1 MALNPKLT
9 DWHGR
14 RVWVVGASS
23 GIGRAVASAL
33 HARGARVW
41 VSARGTEALHTFT
54 REHPGSQA
62 AVLDVTDAGSVAT
75 AARQVQADGALDL
88 VCVCA
93 GHYRAMRADALDLAE
108 ALRHQAV
115 NVSGTWHVLAATLP
129 GLLVQGSGHIS
140 LVGSV
145 AGFRGL
151 PQSLAYGPTKA
162 ALLHVGEV
170 LYLDL
175 HTRGLGVSVV
185 TPGFV
190 ATPLTAQNQFP
201 MPALLTPEQAAE
213 AMLAGWARGEF
224 LIHFPKRF
232 TRVLQGLRLLPY
244 RLYFP
249 LVRRLTRL

>member
-1 MALNPKLT
+1 
-9 DWHGR
+9 
-14 RVWVVGASS
+14 
-23 GIGRAVASAL
+23 
-33 HARGARVW
+33 
-41 VSARGTEALHTFT
+41 
-54 REHPGSQA
+54 
-62 AVLDVTDAGSVAT
+62 
-75 AARQVQADGALDL
+75 
-88 VCVCA
+88 
-93 GHYRAMRADALDLAE
+93 
-108 ALRHQAV
+108 
-115 NVSGTWHVLAATLP
+115 
-129 GLLVQGSGHIS
+129 
-140 LVGSV
+140 
-145 AGFRGL
+145 L

-190 ATPLTAQNQFP
+190 ATPLTAQNSFP
-201 MPALLTPEQAAE
+201 MPALLTPEQAAD